1 LSDSKKYK
9 IIRAL
14 RRRPDCSVEK
24 FRDLWPAQQDLV
36 GRLPGVRRHVQAC
49 RITGDDMPGN
59 ACADVMDSYFFD
71 DVEVAKI
78 AKKST
83 EMRELCEFLDLISDT
98 VADPGIFEE
107 RVVRDSPAHDG
118 MVRLNFFLFRR
129 PDLSVAQFRHYW
141 IEKHGPL
148 AMTHISALR
157 RYVQNHV
164 VEKTLESSTLDCDGI
179 VDAWMES
186 LEALIAT
193 EKSDQHRLVRSD
205 EENFVDGSKTTF
217 MFSQDVYE
225 KVYQS

>member
-1 LSDSKKYK
+1 
-9 IIRAL
+9 
-14 RRRPDCSVEK
+14 
-24 FRDLWPAQQDLV
+24 
-36 GRLPGVRRHVQAC
+36 
-49 RITGDDMPGN
+49 
-59 ACADVMDSYFFD
+59 
-71 DVEVAKI
+71 
-78 AKKST
+78 
-83 EMRELCEFLDLISDT
+83 
-98 VADPGIFEE
+98 
-107 RVVRDSPAHDG
+107 
-118 MVRLNFFLFRR
+118 
-129 PDLSVAQFRHYW
+129 
-141 IEKHGPL
+141 
-148 AMTHISALR
+148 MTHISALR